1 MFKVYYTV
9 KVLTINKKNVKI
21 WLSVMKRMWIYLPGA
36 ILSTKLLYNKFVGKF
51 AFFTSGSQGEI
62 AWRMAFCAQRK
73 LCFRFAP
80 CALRFANSP
89 GPPAKTFH

>member
-36 ILSTKLLYNKFVGKF
+36 
-51 AFFTSGSQGEI
+51 TSGSQGEI